1 MTTRNGQPELRLVER
16 ARCGDRDAR
25 RRVVQEHMGLVRSLA
40 RRYRDLGLPVE
51 DLTQEGAIGLLEAI
65 EDFDAGKGA
74 SFSTYAYW
82 RIRRAI
88 THALTD
94 HGRLL
99 RLPKSVLER
108 RRALADATAA
118 LVNAGR
124 RPTPDALAE
133 AAQLSVPDVVAALEA
148 PTGIA
153 SLDDDGIP
161 IADPAAVDPSAEAVS
176 GVERAALH
184 DAIGHL
190 SARQRTVI
198 ERRFGLGGE
207 PRTLAE
213 IADDLQLSTGRV
225 RAIES
230 DAIHD
235 LALELEDAIAV

>member
-1 MTTRNGQPELRLVER
+1 
-16 ARCGDRDAR
+16 
-25 RRVVQEHMGLVRSLA
+25 MGLVRSLA

-65 EDFDAGKGA
+65 DAFDAGKGA
-74 SFSTYAYW
+74 SFPTYAYW

-88 THALTD
+88 GHALTD

-99 RLPKSVLER
+99 RLPKSILEH

-124 RPTPDALAE
+124 RPTPNALAE
-133 AAQLSVPDVVAALEA
+133 AAQLSVAEVAAALEA
-148 PTGIA
+148 PSGIA
-153 SLDDDGIP
+153 SLDDDGIA
-161 IADPAAVDPSAEAVS
+161 IADPAAADPSAEAVS

-198 ERRFGLGGE
+198 EDHFGLGGE

-213 IADDLQLSTGRV
+213 IADDLHLSTGRV

-230 DAIHD
+230 DAMHD

>member
-1 MTTRNGQPELRLVER
+1 MATRNAQPEDRLVER

-25 RRVVQEHMGLVRSLA
+25 RRVVEEHMGLVRSLA
-40 RRYRDLGLPVE
+40 RRYRGLGLPVE

-65 EDFDAGKGA
+65 DDFDAGKGA

-88 THALTD
+88 THALTA

-99 RLPKSVLER
+99 RLPKSVLEHR
-108 RRALADATAA
+108 RTLADATAA
-118 LVNAGR
+118 LMNAGR

-133 AAQLSVPDVVAALEA
+133 AAQLPVAEVVAALEA
-148 PTGIA
+148 PARIA

-161 IADPAAVDPSAEAVS
+161 IADSAAVDPSAEAVS

-198 ERRFGLGGE
+198 ERRFGLSGE

-230 DAIHD
+230 DAMHD
-235 LALELEDAIAV
+235 LALELEAAITV